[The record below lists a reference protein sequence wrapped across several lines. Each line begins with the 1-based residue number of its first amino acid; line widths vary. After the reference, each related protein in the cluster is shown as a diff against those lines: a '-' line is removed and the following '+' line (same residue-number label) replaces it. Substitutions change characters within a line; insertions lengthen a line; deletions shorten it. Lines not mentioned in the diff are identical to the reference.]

1 MKYFDIKPQPKT
13 ALECWEY
20 WLNDMAS
27 QFVTASYAG
36 GTKIE
41 VTEATETE
49 NWEYEILESG
59 SRKVIAV
66 F

>member
-1 MKYFDIKPQPKT
+1 
-13 ALECWEY
+13 
-20 WLNDMAS
+20 MAS